1 MKWVPETIRLKL
13 YCSRFRQ
20 IESMRTGEDRE
31 KSRSASVKDG
41 YYSEI
46 KVKK

>member
-31 KSRSASVKDG
+31 KG
-41 YYSEI
+41 
-46 KVKK
+46 KVDPLP